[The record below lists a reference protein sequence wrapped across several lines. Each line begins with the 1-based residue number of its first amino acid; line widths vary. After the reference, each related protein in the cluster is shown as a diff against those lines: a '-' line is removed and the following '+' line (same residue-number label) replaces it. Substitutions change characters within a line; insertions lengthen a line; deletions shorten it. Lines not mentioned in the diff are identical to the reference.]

1 MSEITTG
8 AAEVAELAGVWFS
21 SLGVPRTT
29 GQIFGYLLACDPPEQ
44 TAADIAAGTGMS
56 RGSVSA
62 GARMLV
68 GLNAIEERH
77 RMGDRKTYYRLRRG
91 WWIEVA
97 TSKMAGFERLADE
110 ARRLRDGGRLSRI
123 DGVDELIA
131 FSEFWAQEIQRL
143 RERWHEAY
151 EGTEA

>member
-1 MSEITTG
+1 MSELQTG
-8 AAEVAELAGVWFS
+8 TAEIAGLAGVWFS

-29 GQIFGYLLACDPPEQ
+29 GQIFGYLLACDPSEQ
-44 TAADIAAGTGMS
+44 TAAEIAAGTGMS

-77 RMGDRKTYYRLRRG
+77 RMGDRKTYYRLRKG
-91 WWIEVA
+91 WWIEAA
-97 TSKMAGFERLADE
+97 TSKMAGFERLARE
-110 ARRLRDGGRLSRI
+110 ARRLKDSGRLSRV

-131 FSEFWAQEIQRL
+131 FSEFWGKEIQRL
-143 RERWHEAY
+143 RERWQEAY
-151 EGTEA
+151 EATEA